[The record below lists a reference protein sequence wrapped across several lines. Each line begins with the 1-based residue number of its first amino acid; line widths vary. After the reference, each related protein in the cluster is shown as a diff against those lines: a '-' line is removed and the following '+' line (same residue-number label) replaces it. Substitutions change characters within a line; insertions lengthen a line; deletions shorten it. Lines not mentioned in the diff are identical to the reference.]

1 MDGKITR
8 VSITYT
14 FDTSDGP
21 QHRFYGLHAMAEH
34 PSPERVGHF

>member
-1 MDGKITR
+1 MEGKITR

-21 QHRFYGLHAMAEH
+21 QHG
-34 PSPERVGHF
+34 SN